1 VKLLAQLQ
9 ERVYSKGT
17 VAVAVRLSFAGRLK
31 TMQKWNRF
39 WWIAPFLIG
48 MLLWGI
54 WSVMFSSTPLKE
66 GSMAPDF
73 ALTDS
78 NGKQHRLSDYR
89 GKYVVLMFYPKS
101 FTPGCTAQNCA
112 IRDAYESLSQYAVVF
127 GISVDTAET
136 QAKFAAE
143 HHLRHTLLAD
153 EKGEVARAYGVLTN
167 AGFAS
172 RTTFIVGPDG
182 KILKVFEKAGTSNH
196 GEELLNYFK
205 TLGTSA
211 GQEQPQIAIGKKVPD
226 FRLPNVLAT
235 SDKEREVH
243 LYDIKGKKAIV
254 IIFIATR
261 CPISNDYNERMV
273 ELAKTYTPKGVQ
285 FLGINSNHIEP
296 TEEVIEHAKK
306 HGFPFPVLK
315 DEGNRVADLYQAKV
329 TPEVFLIDS
338 NFVLRY
344 HGRID
349 DSQNPA
355 RVTRRDLQE
364 ALDAILAGKEPPVTE
379 TRAFG
384 CTIKRVP
391 K

>member
-1 VKLLAQLQ
+1 MK
-9 ERVYSKGT
+9 R
-17 VAVAVRLSFAGRLK
+17 
-31 TMQKWNRF
+31 WNRF
-39 WWIAPFLIG
+39 WWIAPFVMG
-48 MLLWGI
+48 ALLWGI
-54 WSVMFSSTPLKE
+54 FNMMFSSTPLKE

-73 ALTDS
+73 TLTDA

-101 FTPGCTAQNCA
+101 LTPGCTAQNCA
-112 IRDAYESLSQYAVVF
+112 IRDAYDALSQHAVVF
-127 GISVDTAET
+127 GISVDTPET
-136 QAKFAAE
+136 QAKFAAK
-143 HHLRHTLLAD
+143 HNLKQTLLAD

-172 RTTFIVGPDG
+172 RTTFVIGPDG

-196 GEELLNYFK
+196 GEELLSYFK
-205 TLGTSA
+205 GLSGNPAS
-211 GQEQPQIAIGKKVPD
+211 EEPEIAIGKKAPD

-235 SDKEREVH
+235 NEREREVR
-243 LYDIKGKKAIV
+243 LYSITGKKAIV

-261 CPISNDYNERMV
+261 CPIANDYNARMV

-285 FLGINSNHIEP
+285 FLGINSNHTEP

-306 HGFPFPVLK
+306 NGFPFPVLK
-315 DEGNRVADLYQAKV
+315 DEGNRVADLYRAKV
-329 TPEVFLIDS
+329 TPEVFVLDS
-338 NFVLRY
+338 KFILRY

-349 DSQNPA
+349 DSQNPD
-355 RVTRRDLQE
+355 RVTKRDLQE
-364 ALDAILAGKEPPVTE
+364 ALDALLAGKEPPVTE

-391 K
+391 RASGGG

>member
-1 VKLLAQLQ
+1 MM
-9 ERVYSKGT
+9 RN
-17 VAVAVRLSFAGRLK
+17 R
-31 TMQKWNRF
+31 NRF
-39 WWIAPFLIG
+39 WWIVPFAIG
-48 MLLWGI
+48 VLLWGI

-112 IRDAYESLSQYAVVF
+112 VRDAYESLSQHAVIF

-143 HHLRHTLLAD
+143 HNLRHTLLAD

-172 RTTFIVGPDG
+172 RTTFIIGPDG
-182 KILKVFEKAGTSNH
+182 KILKVFEKAGTSHH
-196 GEELLNYFK
+196 GEELLAYFK
-205 TLGTSA
+205 SLSQSPKEDRPEIG
-211 GQEQPQIAIGKKVPD
+211 IGKKVPD

-235 SDKEREVH
+235 NDKEREVR

-254 IIFIATR
+254 IIFAATR
-261 CPISNDYNERMV
+261 CPIYNDYNQRIV
-273 ELAKTYTPKGVQ
+273 ELAKAYSPKGVQ
-285 FLGINSNHIEP
+285 FLAINSNHIEP

-306 HGFPFPVLK
+306 HGYSFPVLK

-329 TPEVFLIDS
+329 TPEVFLLDS

>member
-1 VKLLAQLQ
+1 
-9 ERVYSKGT
+9 
-17 VAVAVRLSFAGRLK
+17 
-31 TMQKWNRF
+31 
-39 WWIAPFLIG
+39 
-48 MLLWGI
+48 
-54 WSVMFSSTPLKE
+54 
-66 GSMAPDF
+66 
-73 ALTDS
+73 
-78 NGKQHRLSDYR
+78 
-89 GKYVVLMFYPKS
+89 
-101 FTPGCTAQNCA
+101 
-112 IRDAYESLSQYAVVF
+112 
-127 GISVDTAET
+127 VDTAET

-143 HHLRHTLLAD
+143 HNLRHTLLAD

-172 RTTFIVGPDG
+172 RTTFIIGPDG
-182 KILKVFEKAGTSNH
+182 KILKVFEKAGTNHH
-196 GEELLNYFK
+196 GEELLAYFK
-205 TLGTSA
+205 SLSQSPKEDRPEIG
-211 GQEQPQIAIGKKVPD
+211 IGKKVPD

-235 SDKEREVH
+235 NDKEREVR

-254 IIFIATR
+254 IIFAATR
-261 CPISNDYNERMV
+261 CPIYNDYNQRIV
-273 ELAKTYTPKGVQ
+273 ELAKTYSPKGVQ
-285 FLGINSNHIEP
+285 FLAINSNHIEP

-306 HGFPFPVLK
+306 HGYSFPVLK

-329 TPEVFLIDS
+329 TPEVFLLDS

-364 ALDAILAGKEPPVTE
+364 ALDAILVGKEPPVTE